1 MRLAERILPSLK
13 ALIASWLCC
22 NLAFWVGVIP
32 LCVTYERSFS
42 QDMRNLDVLLVI
54 GFVTA
59 CYLSLC
65 WLFLALPCELFRTK
79 GLGSM
84 TPRRGALIGVLAS
97 LPFVFA
103 LISASGWRATEELAT
118 NPAVTL
124 EAFLGTLPHV
134 MGMLA
139 TGFSFGFL
147 RQKWSPK

>member
-1 MRLAERILPSLK
+1 MTLADRLIPSLK
-13 ALIASWLCC
+13 ALIAGWLCC

-42 QDMRNLDVLLVI
+42 QDMRNLDALLII

-65 WLFLALPCELFRTK
+65 WLFLALPCELFRAK

-84 TPRRGALIGVLAS
+84 PPRRGALIGVLAS
-97 LPFVFA
+97 LPFVVA
-103 LISASGWRATEELAT
+103 IIIASAWLATEEVAA

-124 EAFLGTLPHV
+124 EAFLGTLPHAT
-134 MGMLA
+134 GMLA